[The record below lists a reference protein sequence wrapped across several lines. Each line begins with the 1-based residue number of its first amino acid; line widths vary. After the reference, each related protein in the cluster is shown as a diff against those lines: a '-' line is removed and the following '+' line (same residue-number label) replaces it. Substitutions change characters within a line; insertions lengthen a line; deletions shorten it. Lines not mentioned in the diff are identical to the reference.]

1 MVSQGNT
8 LGSITHKREQRRRRV
23 RDYFAPSPLGIHFLL
38 NRGQRILRF
47 PQLRATK
54 DSKSRIR
61 NSKLAPA
68 LCSRLATFC
77 LRQVLSSPATRPSI
91 QYARN
96 NPCVTIDSQHSRQ

>member
-1 MVSQGNT
+1 MVAQGNT
-8 LGSITHKREQRRRRV
+8 LGSITHKREQRRKRV

-54 DSKSRIR
+54 DSKPRIR
-61 NSKLAPA
+61 NSKFAPA

-77 LRQVLSSPATRPSI
+77 LRQVLSSPQRVHLSSTLAI
-91 QYARN
+91 ILA
-96 NPCVTIDSQHSRQ
+96 